1 MDIIGEYRHDL
12 GGKRNELAAT
22 RHDLGGKR
30 NKLAAT
36 NKSGE
41 NEVEFFLY
49 CSLGIETSDLR
60 APMHAA
66 HSTECC

>member
-12 GGKRNELAAT
+12 GGKRNELTAA

-41 NEVEFFLY
+41 NEVEFFFVLF
-49 CSLGIETSDLR
+49 SLCIEI
-60 APMHAA
+60 PHAD
-66 HSTECC
+66 HWTT